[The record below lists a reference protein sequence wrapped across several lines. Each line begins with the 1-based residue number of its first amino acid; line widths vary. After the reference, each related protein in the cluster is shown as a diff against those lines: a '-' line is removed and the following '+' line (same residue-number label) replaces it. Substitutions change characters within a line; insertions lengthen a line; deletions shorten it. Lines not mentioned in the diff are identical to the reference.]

1 MRDGFQ
7 IKVQLSFHALIYWK
21 LTSGYEKSEGEVRDG
36 FQKEIQ
42 SISKSEG

>member
-7 IKVQLSFHALIYWK
+7 IKVQLSFHAHIHEK
-21 LTSGYEKSEGEVRDG
+21 LTSVCEISEGKVRDG

-42 SISKSEG
+42 SISIK